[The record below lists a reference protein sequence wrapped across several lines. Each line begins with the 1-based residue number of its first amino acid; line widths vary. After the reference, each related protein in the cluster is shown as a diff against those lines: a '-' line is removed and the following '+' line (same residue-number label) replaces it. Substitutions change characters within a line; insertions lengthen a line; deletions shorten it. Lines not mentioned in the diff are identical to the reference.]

1 MHKIVKMGLCVGAAF
16 MMNIS
21 LAFGME
27 KEEDKSS
34 VTVPSKLNKS
44 PQTLSAV
51 DFEGHISKDVR
62 HLIVKQ
68 ASYEQCLENKSPVNL
83 ALVCK
88 EWRGI
93 IVDDMQVGQPSWK
106 AWYGVVSHEDI
117 YERFLK
123 GVLVYRPNE
132 GSDVG
137 KIELPI
143 AALTNPLGSPFDL
156 SKCGNTGQYL
166 SIATGYRKGK
176 KAENDRK
183 VEIWLAPRF
192 LIEKELQGKA
202 SHFAPIMSAWDVQK
216 APIGLFFNRGEWD
229 NLEDYDYLTSLDWD
243 SITSENLYKKWHA
256 RRATR
261 HHYTDRT
268 TIPRGLR
275 GSVGAHVRALV
286 SCFIYELKKD

>member
-1 MHKIVKMGLCVGAAF
+1 MHKIVKMGLSVSAAF

-27 KEEDKSS
+27 EDTFP

-44 PQTLSAV
+44 PQTLSPV
-51 DFEGHISKDVR
+51 DFEGRISKDVR

-106 AWYGVVSHEDI
+106 AWYGVIGHEDI

-123 GVLVYRPNE
+123 GVLVYRPTE

-156 SKCGNTGQYL
+156 SKCGDTGQYL

-176 KAENDRK
+176 KTENAKK

-202 SHFAPIMSAWDVQK
+202 WHFAPIMSAWDVQK
-216 APIGLFFNRGEWD
+216 APIGLFFNRGEWID
-229 NLEDYDYLTSLDWD
+229 LRHYDYLTSLDWD

-256 RRATR
+256 NHTACTWSCRKYRQTTAIRIFHLYGKATAS
-261 HHYTDRT
+261 
-268 TIPRGLR
+268 GF
-275 GSVGAHVRALV
+275 HV
-286 SCFIYELKKD
+286 SFMN